1 MKYWNSRAVQFHATL
16 RYFKNK
22 VTCVIFLKGWL
33 NISWTIGCFQR
44 TFLKFCKIVKDDF
57 VMEECM
63 RGVLLCYPNLSLFIF
78 TLKDFNLFI
87 PITLH
92 TAESTIYWL
101 ICKASARSVSLKVY
115 WLIDWLDSVLRRFSN
130 ISAM

>member
-1 MKYWNSRAVQFHATL
+1 M
-16 RYFKNK
+16 
-22 VTCVIFLKGWL
+22 
-33 NISWTIGCFQR
+33 GCFQR

-63 RGVLLCYPNLSLFIF
+63 GGVLVFYPNLSLFTF

-92 TAESTIYWL
+92 TAESTIY
-101 ICKASARSVSLKVY
+101 
-115 WLIDWLDSVLRRFSN
+115 
-130 ISAM
+130 